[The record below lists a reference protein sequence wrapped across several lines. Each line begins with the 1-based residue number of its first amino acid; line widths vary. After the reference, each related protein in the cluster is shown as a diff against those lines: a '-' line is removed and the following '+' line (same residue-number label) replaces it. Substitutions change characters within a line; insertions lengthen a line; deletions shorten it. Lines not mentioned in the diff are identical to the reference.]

1 MLNSK
6 KRRAKTSPSKNKTT
20 MPKYSIVFENLK
32 TKVKGVAV
40 AENLILWATR
50 NQNCQ
55 ITSTMI
61 LEK

>member
-1 MLNSK
+1 M
-6 KRRAKTSPSKNKTT
+6 A
-20 MPKYSIVFENLK
+20 KYSIVFENLK